1 MEDIV
6 SALGQFPKFPFKLSF
21 RKAFSFK
28 TKSKLCTSKAS
39 PSISALVF
47 LYTLAYKTQVV
58 PYFTDHTLNNKAG
71 FGVLVFASDAR

>member
-6 SALGQFPKFPFKLSF
+6 SAFSQFPKFPFKLSF

-28 TKSKLCTSKAS
+28 TESKLCTSKAS

-47 LYTLAYKTQVV
+47 LYTAYKTQVV